1 MTQCERLL
9 EYLNTHDSIT
19 QMEALN
25 ELGIMRLASR
35 VSDLNRQG
43 YDIQKKMIVV
53 KNRWGEYCC
62 IASYRLGDRDGA

>member
-19 QMEALN
+19 QMEAMN

-35 VSDLNRQG
+35 VSDLKRQG
-43 YDIQKKMIVV
+43 YPIESKMIVV
-53 KNRWGEYCC
+53 KNRWDETCC
-62 IASYRLGDRDGA
+62 VASYRLGGE